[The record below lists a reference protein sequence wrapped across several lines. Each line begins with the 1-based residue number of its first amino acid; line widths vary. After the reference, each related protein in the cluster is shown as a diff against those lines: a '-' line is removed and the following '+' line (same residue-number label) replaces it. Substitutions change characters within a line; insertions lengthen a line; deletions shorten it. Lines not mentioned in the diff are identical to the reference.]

1 MPPASGFDIDD
12 SLWPL
17 LIVRFVGAPSLDD
30 LEGYLAKRLVYL
42 QRYQPHVLVY
52 DARETRMFSNAL
64 IQRHVAWSKQHE
76 ALRRRTVLASAVVV
90 TSPLIRMAA
99 STLLHFLP
107 SKTPSRFCASVP
119 EAVNW
124 LADWLHKE
132 GHLVQANR
140 ARQRF
145 GVGPG
150 WRNVT

>member
-1 MPPASGFDIDD
+1 MPHASGFDLDD

-17 LIVRFVGAPSLDD
+17 LIVRFVGAPTLDD
-30 LEGYLAKRLVYL
+30 LDKYLARRLTYL
-42 QRYQPHVLVY
+42 QRYEQHVIIY
-52 DARETRMFSNAL
+52 DAREARMFSNAL

-76 ALRRRTVLASAVVV
+76 ALRRGSVVASAVVV

-124 LADWLHKE
+124 LADWLQKE
-132 GHLVQANR
+132 GYPVQANQ

-145 GVGPG
+145 GTGPG
-150 WRNVT
+150 WRGGT

>member
-17 LIVRFVGAPSLDD
+17 LIVRFIGAPSLED
-30 LEGYLAKRLVYL
+30 LEEYLAKRLMYL
-42 QRYQPHVLVY
+42 ERYQPHVIVY

-76 ALRRRTVLASAVVV
+76 ALRRGTVKASAVVI

-99 STLLHFLP
+99 STFLHFLP

-124 LADWLHKE
+124 LADWLRKE
-132 GHLVQANR
+132 GHTVQANQ

-145 GVGPG
+145 GSSPG
-150 WRNVT
+150 WRHGA

>member
-17 LIVRFVGAPSLDD
+17 LIIRFVGAPSLED
-30 LEGYLAKRLVYL
+30 LEGYLAKRLMYL
-42 QRYQPHVLVY
+42 ERYQPHVIVY

-64 IQRHVAWSKQHE
+64 VQRHVAWSKQHE
-76 ALRRRTVLASAVVV
+76 ALRQSVVASAVVI

-107 SKTPSRFCASVP
+107 AKTPSRFFATVP
-119 EAVNW
+119 EAVSW
-124 LADWLHKE
+124 LADWLRKE
-132 GHLVQANR
+132 GYPVQANQ

-145 GVGPG
+145 GTGPG
-150 WRNVT
+150 WRGGT